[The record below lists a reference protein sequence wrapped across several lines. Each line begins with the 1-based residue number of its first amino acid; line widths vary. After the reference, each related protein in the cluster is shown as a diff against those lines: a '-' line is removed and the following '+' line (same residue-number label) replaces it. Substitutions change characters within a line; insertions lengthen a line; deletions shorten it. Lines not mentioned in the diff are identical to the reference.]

1 MLSLL
6 SPTQMLRSSMGL
18 ALAGLVLAAN
28 ADAQDTTQARADT
41 ARLGPV
47 VVTATRSPVRLADA
61 PAAVSVL
68 HGDELRAAGITSVA
82 DALRRVPGVALAQS
96 GSFGGT
102 TALFL
107 RGGES
112 KYVKVLVD

>member
-1 MLSLL
+1 MPLPTSRARMTH
-6 SPTQMLRSSMGL
+6 SPLGL
-18 ALAGLVLAAN
+18 ALALLALVATR
-28 ADAQDTTQARADT
+28 ADAQDTTRARADT

-47 VVTATRSPVRLADA
+47 VVTATRSPVRLADS

-68 HGDELRAAGITSVA
+68 DGDELRAAGIATVA
-82 DALRRVPGVALAQS
+82 DALRRVPGVALAQN

-112 KYVKVLVD
+112 KYV